1 MKVSRFISVA
11 ILVCFCILSM
21 QAHRAEQTKQVQQ
34 TCQAKQV
41 GLKTNMLYWATATP
55 NLGLEMAVGKKHTAQ
70 VFFGLN
76 PWKQSG
82 GDHSSLRHWMVM
94 PEYRY

>member
-21 QAHRAEQTKQVQQ
+21 QAHQAEQTKQVQQ

-41 GLKTNMLYWATATP
+41 GLKTICFI
-55 NLGLEMAVGKKHTAQ
+55 GLLLPLT
-70 VFFGLN
+70 
-76 PWKQSG
+76 W
-82 GDHSSLRHWMVM
+82 D
-94 PEYRY
+94 